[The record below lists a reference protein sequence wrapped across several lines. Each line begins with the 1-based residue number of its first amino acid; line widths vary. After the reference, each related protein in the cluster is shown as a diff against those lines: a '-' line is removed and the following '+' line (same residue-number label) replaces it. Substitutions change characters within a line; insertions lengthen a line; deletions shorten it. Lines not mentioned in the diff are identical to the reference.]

1 MKKSVSVL
9 LAFIMV
15 FSVMS
20 VGIVGLIASADS
32 DTNFLLSHP
41 APQNVENTLNPY
53 GKPANR
59 PFSLSTMNELF
70 YYQSWD
76 GSFEEYKLDLYES
89 SRNPTLDLKYS
100 SAYDKYSDGT
110 YWLKDPNR
118 ANSSDPSGALLSF
131 SNTDNNFLKKYRLSY
146 VQSVGCDPLGHGK
159 DDFIAFIGYS
169 NYKVGDNWTYHTYV
183 ILQNLKTNQQYA
195 IDLDS
200 SSWTKDQDL
209 PYYLNA
215 AYYEIAAGDF
225 DDDGKDS
232 IVVYFPAAE
241 NNVRVCEL
249 SFNGSS
255 LSSKTVTTIANLRPE
270 SADMLSGRDNRWE
283 FKPTV
288 SFAVG
293 DFDADGVEDL
303 AISTGFGNPEWD
315 GSGSAE
321 SGLSKS
327 GVSFERYVTGVSVMQ
342 YSGAAWSVKDTKW
355 MYDRSSLISSD
366 NESSTY
372 YYKAMHMGEIAAGD
386 IDGNGTDDI
395 ICAGYTSY
403 DKQCKGVVWKDT
415 SKGID
420 ISRLGDMDKEN
431 YAYSI
436 ISYNGSSYTKTT
448 LDKIQI
454 GKAEKEHFYHDDDL
468 MWPQIQVEAAY
479 TNGRSN
485 PAEVFIDGSIYSGKS
500 GSLISQFDTK
510 VYTQSFSSFMN
521 GSTTAGLIFTTQVAA
536 GNFDGNVAGR
546 EQFIYVLA
554 FKEKGARDYATFMG
568 IVGGCEFDDV
578 VETVNGKKTVTDYG
592 EITGYG
598 CSDIRGNSGDNVD
611 SESDTT
617 ASKCLYNKGDHW
629 TDSSSKCLNTVVCA
643 VDYDDDGLLGRFN
656 NHSFITTDPSPVAVL
671 QASPYFKSLYE
682 AGAYGDEGNNAG
694 TTYTIGYSYDKTT
707 SKGNSVSFGVGFAG
721 ELQAGH
727 FKASLEVGYSLDWS
741 ETFEK
746 SVTKEYEQ
754 SFTANQDSVLVTIV
768 PVHVYS
774 YDIYDSAT
782 DSFKENSYSVT
793 VPAEPVYRMMG
804 IDEYNNAVDEYNAY
818 IDSLTGTP
826 KANKLKKITYGENYV
841 DAVLPDAEG
850 NPYVYQEWT
859 KKNQIDDLSNGARFG
874 TGIAG
879 ATIESSYNYTTGTS
893 HSTEMAHGFNFSLTL
908 QGGGKVGNEVELWG
922 GGYVNLDYSHSTGQ
936 TVSISNSEGFK
947 VGIVDPSPNSL
958 VSASELPKYYFN
970 WYLAQWAVN
979 LTEGEDQKTPVV
991 GFGVSDV
998 TSPVG
1003 PPKNLEA
1010 VYNLNDENAA
1020 NSSITLT
1027 WEKPDKIPF
1036 GPGVSGYYI
1045 YDEEEQIN
1053 SQVFIPS
1060 DSDNISY
1067 TINSVEY
1074 GSKHH
1079 FTVKAVTAGTD
1090 YLSTPSN
1097 EAILGW
1103 VSNAVSIETI
1113 VKDTTYQS
1121 TDGLTDKYIITLSD
1135 GSTSDFYVRNGKD
1148 GEDGADGSN
1157 GKDAFDV
1164 AVENGYTGSYN
1175 DWLGVIGAKCS
1186 AEGHSYITY
1195 SVPGSCGTA
1204 GIALKVCS
1212 ECGFAAAEETAALS
1226 HDYQAVKTVE
1236 PTCTTPGYTVNKC
1249 LNCGDMYFDNETA
1262 ATGHSYSETVIA
1274 PSHNICGYT
1283 KYVCDKCGDTYCDN
1297 LTAMTGHSYTEKI
1310 VEPTC
1315 TQEGYTEK
1323 TCGQCGIV
1331 IRTDIVPASGHTYTD
1346 SVVAPTCTES
1356 GYTEKTCSGCG
1367 LVIRTDSVAAAG
1379 HSYLSTVTEPTC
1391 SHYGFTTYKCNAC
1404 GEEKIS
1410 ALTAPTEHK
1419 FKDKTVESSCT
1430 AGGFTVRYC
1439 EECGYSAIV
1448 DETQAKGHDFE
1459 VTEKVEPT
1467 CISKGYSVYTCKN
1480 CGVSYSADETAC
1492 KAHSYSDKVIEPDC
1506 VNGGYTIHTCKDCGF
1521 TLIDSETPATAHTP
1535 GQWICED
1542 PATGRYTQR
1551 CENCYKLL
1559 DTKTVSINS
1568 GNVSGENGDENPV
1581 NPNIDENG
1589 VLNIGYR
1596 QSQKITLEMEG
1607 LDTGSIV
1614 FTSSDSKVATVDSD
1628 GTVTAV
1634 GPGEA
1639 VITASIPGTAIA
1651 TQVPVSVKLTWWQ
1664 KIHYILNAGII
1675 FRILFMLFGVDVKK

>member
-1 MKKSVSVL
+1 MKKFVSAALTL
-9 LAFIMV
+9 LMV
-15 FSVMS
+15 FSAIS
-20 VGIVGLIASADS
+20 AGIGGIIASADPS
-32 DTNFLLSHP
+32 ADSNFLLSHP
-41 APQNVENTLNPY
+41 APENVDSASNPY
-53 GKPANR
+53 GTPKSR

-70 YYQSWD
+70 YYQTWD
-76 GSFEEYKLDLYES
+76 GNFEQYKFDLYES

-100 SAYDKYSDGT
+100 SAYDSYSDGY

-131 SNTDNNFLKKYRLSY
+131 SNTDNNLLKKYRLSY
-146 VQSVGCDPLGHGK
+146 VQSVGCDPLASGR
-159 DDFIAFIGYS
+159 DDHIAFIGYS

-183 ILQNLKTNQQYA
+183 VLQNLKTNQQYA

-200 SSWTKDQDL
+200 SSWTKDRDL

-225 DDDGKDS
+225 DNDGKDT

-355 MYDRSSLISSD
+355 MYDRSSLVSSD

-403 DKQCKGVVWKDT
+403 DDICKGVVWKDT

-420 ISRLGDMDKEN
+420 ISRLGDMDKGN

-436 ISYNGSSYTKTT
+436 ISYNGSGYTKTT

-617 ASKCLYNKGDHW
+617 ASKCLYNRGDHW

-793 VPAEPVYRMMG
+793 VPAKPVYRMMG

-874 TGIAG
+874 TGTAG
-879 ATIESSYNYTTGTS
+879 ATIESTYNYTTGTS

-908 QGGGKVGNEVELWG
+908 QGGGELGNDFEMWG

-958 VSASELPKYYFN
+958 VSASELSKYYFN

-1027 WEKPDKIPF
+1027 WDKPDQIPY

-1045 YDEEEQIN
+1045 FDDGEQIN
-1053 SQVFIPS
+1053 NQIFIPS
-1060 DSDNISY
+1060 DPNNISY

-1079 FTVKAVTAGTD
+1079 FTVKAATEGTG

-1103 VSNAVSIETI
+1103 VSDAVGIDSIT
-1113 VKDTTYQS
+1113 KDDTYVS
-1121 TDGLTDKYIITLSD
+1121 ADGLTDKYIIKYSD
-1135 GSTSDFYVRNGKD
+1135 ESETVFYVRNGKD
-1148 GEDGADGSN
+1148 GTDGQN

-1164 AVENGYTGSYN
+1164 AVENGFTGTYE
-1175 DWLGVIGAKCS
+1175 DWLAVSGAKC
-1186 AEGHSYITY
+1186 AADGHNYTEY
-1195 SVPGSCGTA
+1195 SLPASCGVK
-1204 GIALKVCS
+1204 GITLKVCS
-1212 ECGFAAAEETAALS
+1212 DCGFAVAEETDALS
-1226 HDYQAVKTVE
+1226 HDYRILQTVD
-1236 PTCTTPGYTVNKC
+1236 PTCTAGGYTMYKC
-1249 LNCGDMYFDNETA
+1249 ENCRDIRFDDLTPAKGHTYVGTA
-1262 ATGHSYSETVIA
+1262 VA
-1274 PSHNICGYT
+1274 PTHDTCGYT
-1283 KYVCDKCGDTYCDN
+1283 RYVCEDCGDFYCDD
-1297 LTAMTGHSYTEKI
+1297 LTPITPHTFTEKVI
-1310 VEPTC
+1310 EPTC
-1315 TQEGYTEK
+1315 TQDGYTEL
-1323 TCGQCGIV
+1323 TCSECGLVMRKDTVPAKGHSYSSSVTAPTCAHSGYTVYKCTACGDEYIS
-1331 IRTDIVPASGHTYTD
+1331 DIVP
-1346 SVVAPTCTES
+1346 
-1356 GYTEKTCSGCG
+1356 
-1367 LVIRTDSVAAAG
+1367 
-1379 HSYLSTVTEPTC
+1379 
-1391 SHYGFTTYKCNAC
+1391 
-1404 GEEKIS
+1404 
-1410 ALTAPTEHK
+1410 PTEHN
-1419 FKDKTVESSCT
+1419 FKNKVVTNTCT
-1430 AGGFTVRYC
+1430 AGGFTIKYC
-1439 EECGYSAIV
+1439 ADCGYSSII
-1448 DETQAKGHDFE
+1448 DETDAKGHDFE
-1459 VTEKVEPT
+1459 VTETVEPT
-1467 CISKGYSVYTCKN
+1467 CTAKGYSVYTCKN
-1480 CGVSYSADETAC
+1480 CGISYNSDEVAC
-1492 KAHSYSDKVIEPDC
+1492 KSHSFTDKVIAPDC
-1506 VNGGYTIHTCKDCGF
+1506 AHTGYTIHTCSDCGF
-1521 TLIDSETPATAHTP
+1521 ALIDSETPASAHTP
-1535 GQWICED
+1535 GEWICED
-1542 PATGRYTQR
+1542 PATGKYVRR

-1559 DTKTVSINS
+1559 DTKTVSLIS
-1568 GNVSGENGDENPV
+1568 GNGGEGGEGGNGNNI

-1589 VLNIGYR
+1589 VLNIGYGKTEQLR
-1596 QSQKITLEMEG
+1596 MYSDGIEASQVVY
-1607 LDTGSIV
+1607 S
-1614 FTSSDSKVATVDSD
+1614 TSDPKVVTVDSE
-1628 GTVTAV
+1628 GNVTAV

-1639 VITASIPGTAIA
+1639 TVTASVPGTGVSAS
-1651 TQVPVSVKLTWWQ
+1651 VPVKVNLTWWQ
-1664 KIHYILNAGII
+1664 RVHYVLNSGMI
-1675 FRILFMLFGVDVKK
+1675 FRFLFMLFGIKVPYEI

>member
-1 MKKSVSVL
+1 MKRFISLILSLLMIVSV
-9 LAFIMV
+9 I
-15 FSVMS
+15 ST
-20 VGIVGLIASADS
+20 GIAAVIVSADGETG
-32 DTNFLLSHP
+32 DNFLLSHP
-41 APQNVENTLNPY
+41 TPANVDSSANPY
-53 GKPANR
+53 GKPSGR
-59 PFSLSTMNELF
+59 VFSLSTMNELF
-70 YYQSWD
+70 YYQTWD
-76 GSFEEYKLDLYES
+76 GNYEEYKFDLYDS
-89 SRNPTLDLKYS
+89 SRSPTLDLKYS
-100 SAYDKYSDGT
+100 SAYDNYSDDN

-131 SNTDNNFLKKYRLSY
+131 SNTDNNLLKKYRLSY
-146 VQSVGCDPLGHGK
+146 VQSVGCDPLASGR
-159 DDFIAFIGYS
+159 DDHIAFIGYS

-183 ILQNLKTNQQYA
+183 VLQNLKTNQQYA

-225 DDDGKDS
+225 DDDGKDT
-232 IVVYFPAAE
+232 IIVYFPAAE
-241 NNVRVCEL
+241 NNVRVCEV

-342 YSGAAWSVKDTKW
+342 YSGATWSVKDTKW
-355 MYDRSSLISSD
+355 MYDRSSLVSSD

-403 DKQCKGVVWKDT
+403 DDKCKGVVWKDT

-420 ISRLGDMDKEN
+420 ISRLGDMDKGN

-436 ISYNGSSYTKTT
+436 ISYNGSGYTKTA

-510 VYTQSFSSFMN
+510 VYTQSFTTFMN

-598 CSDIRGNSGDNVD
+598 CSNIRENSGDNVD
-611 SESDTT
+611 SESDKT

-656 NHSFITTDPSPVAVL
+656 KHGFITTDPSPVAVL
-671 QASPYFKSLYE
+671 QASPYFDSLDK
-682 AGAYGDEGNNAG
+682 AGAYGQEGNNAG
-694 TTYTIGYSYDKTT
+694 TSYTIGYSYEKTT

-721 ELQAGH
+721 ELQAGN
-727 FKASLEVGYSLDWS
+727 FKASVEVGYSLDWS

-746 SVTKEYEQ
+746 SFSKEY
-754 SFTANQDSVLVTIV
+754 SHTFTASQDSVVVTIV

-774 YDIYDSAT
+774 YDIYDSST
-782 DSFKENSYSVT
+782 GSFKENSYTVT
-793 VPAEPVYRMMG
+793 VPAEPVYRIMS
-804 IDEYNNAVDEYNAY
+804 IDEYNDAVDEYNAY
-818 IDSLTGTP
+818 IDSLSGTP
-826 KANKLKKITYGENYV
+826 KANKLKKITYGSNYV

-850 NPYVYQEWT
+850 NPYIYQEWT
-859 KKNQIDDLSNGARFG
+859 KYNRIDDLSNGARFS

-879 ATIESSYNYTTGTS
+879 GTTETEYNYSTGTS

-908 QGGGKVGNEVELWG
+908 QGGGKVGNDVELWG

-947 VGIVDPSPNSL
+947 VGIVDPSPNAL
-958 VSASELPKYYFN
+958 VNSSELQKYYFK

-979 LTEGEDQKTPVV
+979 LIEGLDQKTPVV

-1010 VYNLNDENAA
+1010 VYNYNEANAA

-1027 WEKPDKIPF
+1027 WEKPDSIPF
-1036 GPGVSGYYI
+1036 GPNVSGYYI
-1045 YDEEEQIN
+1045 YDDGEQIN
-1053 SQVFIPS
+1053 NQVFIPAN
-1060 DSDNISY
+1060 SDNISY

-1079 FTVKAVTAGTD
+1079 FTVKAVTEDTG

-1113 VKDTTYQS
+1113 TKDDTYVS
-1121 TDGLTDKYIITLSD
+1121 SDGLTDKYIITLSD
-1135 GSTSDFYVRNGKD
+1135 GNTSEFYVKNGKD
-1148 GEDGADGSN
+1148 GVNGQDGQNGTD
-1157 GKDAFDV
+1157 GKDAYDV
-1164 AVENGYTGSYN
+1164 AVENGYSGTYEE
-1175 DWLGVIGAKCS
+1175 WLAVVGAKC
-1186 AEGHSYITY
+1186 AADGHTFVTY
-1195 SVPGSCGTA
+1195 AIPGSCGVE
-1204 GIALKVCS
+1204 GVSLKVCS
-1212 ECGFAAAEETAALS
+1212 DCGYAEAENTSALS
-1226 HDYQAVKTVE
+1226 HNYQVIRTVA
-1236 PTCTTPGYTVNKC
+1236 PTCTASGYTLHKC
-1249 LNCGDMYFDNETA
+1249 ENCGDIYFDNETE
-1262 ATGHSYSETVIA
+1262 ATGHSYTATEVPAT
-1274 PSHNICGYT
+1274 HTMCGYT
-1283 KYVCDKCGDTYCDN
+1283 RYTCDNCGDTYCDN
-1297 LTAMTGHSYTEKI
+1297 LTQITS
-1310 VEPTC
+1310 
-1315 TQEGYTEK
+1315 
-1323 TCGQCGIV
+1323 
-1331 IRTDIVPASGHTYTD
+1331 HTYT
-1346 SVVAPTCTES
+1346 E
-1356 GYTEKTCSGCG
+1356 
-1367 LVIRTDSVAAAG
+1367 
-1379 HSYLSTVTEPTC
+1379 C
-1391 SHYGFTTYKCNAC
+1391 SH
-1404 GEEKIS
+1404 
-1410 ALTAPTEHK
+1410 P
-1419 FKDKTVESSCT
+1419 
-1430 AGGFTVRYC
+1430 
-1439 EECGYSAIV
+1439 
-1448 DETQAKGHDFE
+1448 
-1459 VTEKVEPT
+1459 
-1467 CISKGYSVYTCKN
+1467 
-1480 CGVSYSADETAC
+1480 
-1492 KAHSYSDKVIEPDC
+1492 
-1506 VNGGYTIHTCKDCGF
+1506 
-1521 TLIDSETPATAHTP
+1521 
-1535 GQWICED
+1535 
-1542 PATGRYTQR
+1542 
-1551 CENCYKLL
+1551 
-1559 DTKTVSINS
+1559 
-1568 GNVSGENGDENPV
+1568 
-1581 NPNIDENG
+1581 
-1589 VLNIGYR
+1589 
-1596 QSQKITLEMEG
+1596 
-1607 LDTGSIV
+1607 
-1614 FTSSDSKVATVDSD
+1614 
-1628 GTVTAV
+1628 
-1634 GPGEA
+1634 
-1639 VITASIPGTAIA
+1639 
-1651 TQVPVSVKLTWWQ
+1651 
-1664 KIHYILNAGII
+1664 
-1675 FRILFMLFGVDVKK
+1675 